1 MNIQEAYTLVSTTAD
16 NAMNEIVKRQY
27 FVLIFADKTGELHA
41 YDSKA
46 PANCLRS
53 VLEKNT
59 DFEFVH
65 IIAETSEQSIR
76 GLCTTLRQARE
87 IRVRVRADMDRR
99 TMAAA
104 GAAAP
109 SPSAMA
115 RPVL

>member
-1 MNIQEAYTLVSTTAD
+1 MIIQEASILVTTTVD

-27 FVLIFADKTGELHA
+27 FVLIFADRAGELHA

-65 IIAETSEQSIR
+65 IIAETAESSVRSLCASIR
-76 GLCTTLRQARE
+76 HVRE
-87 IRVRVRADMDRR
+87 IRVRVRADMNRR
-99 TMAAA
+99 AVTV
-104 GAAAP
+104 
-109 SPSAMA
+109 SQ
-115 RPVL
+115 